1 MWNGLMNLILNFLKN
16 RKLLWVVLLSVLMGL
31 VHIVFCIDI
40 YYDIAARY
48 APMTREFA
56 RFNWSGAFDVRY
68 SVVVSALGGLIALTG
83 LNGFSSIVASSSIF
97 YVLAI
102 FPLYYILKRIFKDRT
117 DLAVLG
123 CLLYVTAPKII
134 RWGCTGL
141 LNSGRN
147 FFMISAVALLL
158 SYFDDRKWYKA
169 LLLGGALAG
178 LCMVRGEGIAYLPFF
193 FLAACFMYFKRE
205 KKVSGK
211 VLIGLMRPVSLCVV
225 GLLICFTPRVI
236 QLYRNTG
243 IPALEKRQTT
253 FVKALLAK
261 DSKEKD
267 KLYFVSSIDTAQR
280 ETGMFGVERISE
292 FFRSFGR
299 GSYELYLIFAGIG
312 LLLMIRK
319 KKFHPDLYLLLSLSI
334 FNALLFLFTNL
345 SQRYFSINILLF
357 MPFTVTAVYFV
368 YESAAKF
375 KLKPVAVI
383 GLLVVLGMQ
392 LNNGMEQA
400 FERNDAYLYYTGLWI
415 KQYRDKLSDS
425 SSRLKIMS
433 DKPQIAFW
441 ADADWVDLSEKQGTI
456 IPSKDEI
463 RKRGIDLIIVDLDN
477 KKILRQ
483 VLSRNDLKVF
493 LHPNSNKT
501 AMFVPR

>member
-1 MWNGLMNLILNFLKN
+1 
-16 RKLLWVVLLSVLMGL
+16 
-31 VHIVFCIDI
+31 
-40 YYDIAARY
+40 
-48 APMTREFA
+48 
-56 RFNWSGAFDVRY
+56 
-68 SVVVSALGGLIALTG
+68 
-83 LNGFSSIVASSSIF
+83 
-97 YVLAI
+97 
-102 FPLYYILKRIFKDRT
+102 
-117 DLAVLG
+117 
-123 CLLYVTAPKII
+123 
-134 RWGCTGL
+134 
-141 LNSGRN
+141 
-147 FFMISAVALLL
+147 
-158 SYFDDRKWYKA
+158 
-169 LLLGGALAG
+169 
-178 LCMVRGEGIAYLPFF
+178 
-193 FLAACFMYFKRE
+193 
-205 KKVSGK
+205 
-211 VLIGLMRPVSLCVV
+211 
-225 GLLICFTPRVI
+225 
-236 QLYRNTG
+236 
-243 IPALEKRQTT
+243 
-253 FVKALLAK
+253 
-261 DSKEKD
+261 
-267 KLYFVSSIDTAQR
+267 
-280 ETGMFGVERISE
+280 
-292 FFRSFGR
+292 
-299 GSYELYLIFAGIG
+299 
-312 LLLMIRK
+312 
-319 KKFHPDLYLLLSLSI
+319 
-334 FNALLFLFTNL
+334 
-345 SQRYFSINILLF
+345 

>member
-1 MWNGLMNLILNFLKN
+1 VTFTFIQNK
-16 RKLLWVVLLSVLMGL
+16 KLFWVVLLSVLMGL
-31 VHIVFCIDI
+31 VHIVFCIDV

-48 APMTREFA
+48 APMSREFA
-56 RFNWSGAFDVRY
+56 RFNWAGAFDVQY

-83 LNGFSSIVASSSIF
+83 LNSFSSIVASSSIF

-102 FPLYYILKRIFKDRT
+102 LPLYYILTRIFKDRT
-117 DLAVLG
+117 SLAVLG

-147 FFMISAVALLL
+147 FFMISATALLI
-158 SYFDDRKWYKA
+158 SYFEDRKWYKA
-169 LLLGGALAG
+169 LLLGVSLAG

-193 FLAACFMYFKRE
+193 FGAACFMYLKKEE
-205 KKVSGK
+205 KISGK
-211 VLIGLMRPVSLCVV
+211 SFIGLMRPVMLCAV
-225 GLLICFTPRVI
+225 GLLLCFAPRVA
-236 QLYRNTG
+236 QLYGETG
-243 IPALEKRQTT
+243 IPALEKRQTA
-253 FVKALLAK
+253 FIKALLAK

-267 KLYFVSSIDTAQR
+267 KLYSASCIDTSQR
-280 ETGMFGVERISE
+280 ATGMFGVERVSE

-299 GSYELYLIFAGIG
+299 GSYELYLIFAGVG
-312 LLLMIRK
+312 LLLMIWR

-345 SQRYFSINILLF
+345 SQRYFSINVLLF

-368 YESAAKF
+368 YELAAKF

-383 GLLVVLGMQ
+383 GLIVVLGFQ

-415 KQYRDKLSDS
+415 KQYRDKLSSS

-441 ADADWVDLSEKQGTI
+441 ADAEWVDLSEKRGTI
-456 IPSKDEI
+456 IPARDEI
-463 RKRGIDLIIVDLDN
+463 RKRGIDLIVVDLDN

-483 VLSRNDLKVF
+483 VLLRDDLKVF

-501 AMFVPR
+501 AMFVLR